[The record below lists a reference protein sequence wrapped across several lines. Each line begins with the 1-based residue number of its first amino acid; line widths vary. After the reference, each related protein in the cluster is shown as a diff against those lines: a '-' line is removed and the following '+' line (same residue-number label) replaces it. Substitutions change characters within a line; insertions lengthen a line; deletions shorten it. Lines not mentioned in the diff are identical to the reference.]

1 MCVRECCKLFSV
13 IVIHFLVRV
22 LVNSFPVLH
31 GTSLQTDSW
40 RHLVYLDLC
49 FGPRFKIEFFIRKT
63 SIQYIYIGII
73 YVDLS

>member
-1 MCVRECCKLFSV
+1 M
-13 IVIHFLVRV
+13 
-22 LVNSFPVLH
+22 
-31 GTSLQTDSW
+31 
-40 RHLVYLDLC
+40 YLDLC